1 MFSSFHSYS
10 KAEEGTE
17 KYCWALLYLNALI
30 HFLQMY
36 FLHKQ
41 AIADTL
47 GTPPHLQ
54 REMSTEFFGLSFYI
68 LDTIL
73 LSP

>member
-30 HFLQMY
+30 HFLPMC
-36 FLHKQ
+36 FVNKSD
-41 AIADTL
+41 IADTP

-54 REMSTEFFGLSFYI
+54 RRCLLNFFAYHFI
-68 LDTIL
+68 F
-73 LSP
+73 